1 MSDSPPAVEGS
12 ARRRVR
18 LARLYAW
25 LGVLLSLA
33 CLAWLIGAVDWSGVG
48 TALTQVDYRLVAAAL
63 ALNLASVLP
72 RAARWRLM
80 FRDHPAPSFQ
90 RAIAALLVGQAM
102 NVLTPTRLGDLARA
116 TLAGTGETAYTLGTL
131 VVELTLDLL
140 MLVVLVALLSLG
152 LAQSAAAAVLPG
164 WWQGARYTLVVA
176 AVAALAVMA
185 GLVVGRRRLARLLE
199 RLAARQRH
207 PVIRQALAWIGQL
220 LLGLDTLGRTAQLAP
235 ALAWSAL
242 IWGLYGAVNYTLLR
256 AVGERPA
263 VLIAFFLLAV
273 LQLGVAVP
281 SSPGRLGVYHYL
293 CIQALAVFGVGGPRA
308 LSYAV
313 ILHLISVV
321 APVALG
327 AALAWRLGVRMW
339 NASHGVGD
347 W

>member
-1 MSDSPPAVEGS
+1 LSDSRPAVGGN
-12 ARRRVR
+12 ARRRAR
-18 LARLYAW
+18 PARLYAW

-33 CLAWLIGAVDWSGVG
+33 CLAWLIGAVDWPGVG
-48 TALTQVDYRLVAAAL
+48 TVLTQVDYRLVAVAL
-63 ALNLASVLP
+63 TLNMASVLL

-80 FRDHPAPSFQ
+80 FRNHPTPSFQ
-90 RAIAALLVGQAM
+90 RSIAALLVGQAM

-131 VVELTLDLL
+131 VVELTLDVL
-140 MLVVLVALLSLG
+140 MLVALVALLSVG
-152 LAQSAAAAVLPG
+152 LAQSASAATLPA
-164 WWQGARYTLVVA
+164 WWQGSRHALVVV

-185 GLVVGRRRLARLLE
+185 GLVVGRRWLARLLGQ
-199 RLAARQRH
+199 LAARQLL
-207 PVIRQALAWIGQL
+207 PMIRQALTWIGQIL
-220 LLGLDTLGRTAQLAP
+220 LSLDTLGRTAQLLP
-235 ALAWSAL
+235 ALAWSVL

-256 AVGERPA
+256 AVGERPS

-339 NASHGVGD
+339 NASHGFGEP
-347 W
+347 